1 MRRLAGN
8 LLLFLTM
15 LLLLAACGGDTPD
28 VPTLAA
34 TEAASETAAPPPAE
48 PTDTAEPENTAEPQA
63 TDTRETQATDTP
75 APRPTQK
82 EPPTAAPTVAQAP
95 ELALAA
101 STFTHS
107 SGGFSLVPPSRWR
120 SEESSGAASF
130 DAPDGTGFIYVQITN
145 TGYELDGQA
154 FANFVTHR
162 DLNFFDD
169 FADYELIS
177 QEIDQSNGQATVTK
191 YLTFDGVPQT
201 VVTFYDQYGPI
212 IYSYD
217 FWADEE
223 FFDAYDALYGE
234 VLGTAEV
241 DPQAAAEGQAEYLWV
256 YNFTGPNDLFEIDVP
271 TAWQYERT
279 EDGTTII
286 DTFYAPDGH
295 AVIQNIT
302 FDEGTELSRTQAA
315 QLGREWLKD
324 AYAQDMRFL
333 DDRVQPD
340 GSERLTWTS
349 AASDMSGIS
358 FLEARGTTFLL
369 FTAMYD
375 NEFGDVYLETLEYT
389 ISSYTIPEP

>member
-1 MRRLAGN
+1 
-8 LLLFLTM
+8 

-63 TDTRETQATDTP
+63 TDTRETPATDTP
-75 APRPTQK
+75 APRPTQE

-107 SGGFSLVPPSRWR
+107 SGGFSLVPPSGWR

-177 QEIDQSNGQATVTK
+177 QEIDESNGQATVTK

-223 FFDAYDALYGE
+223 FF
-234 VLGTAEV
+234 
-241 DPQAAAEGQAEYLWV
+241 
-256 YNFTGPNDLFEIDVP
+256 
-271 TAWQYERT
+271 
-279 EDGTTII
+279 
-286 DTFYAPDGH
+286 
-295 AVIQNIT
+295 
-302 FDEGTELSRTQAA
+302 
-315 QLGREWLKD
+315 
-324 AYAQDMRFL
+324 
-333 DDRVQPD
+333 
-340 GSERLTWTS
+340 
-349 AASDMSGIS
+349 
-358 FLEARGTTFLL
+358 
-369 FTAMYD
+369 
-375 NEFGDVYLETLEYT
+375 
-389 ISSYTIPEP
+389 